1 MKDSKHTLTPP
12 ALRIFSF
19 PWDIEALKN
28 LFEYGNDDFLYS
40 SLAFFPKKLLR
51 CVFVPERNKRAEN
64 KMKS

>member
-1 MKDSKHTLTPP
+1 MKDSKHTPP

-40 SLAFFPKKLLR
+40 SLAFFPKKTIEI